1 MTQSKGCRHNSKRD
15 AIKDNSDLKQLVLKK
30 ARSLHHYH
38 LAFAGRLLT
47 TFDTFMARTKQTA
60 CKATGGSAG
69 HVKLLI
75 GSTAGNSSA
84 VGRQDD
90 VEVCEGFRHNDFC
103 IICRDDSVD
112 DDFLLLVS
120 IGTTSRYWTCSSLS
134 VLPSTSQLSSD
145 TLLFVHLTLVDYD
158 TIGTSFELA
167 HQFLMPYF
175 PNASMEYHKVTFDVG
190 TTSKVKTYE
199 DSMAALVDK
208 LSSTTWSRIV
218 FGISNHTGNSSG
230 DPFVGYE
237 RKTYVAT
244 PVHDFLAIILGPW
257 QALIDRALE
266 SFLWLFSC
274 GALVNN
280 AKSFSNLCVL
290 VAHHGVSAAI
300 AFNAV
305 RFQPSF
311 SAHLLLA
318 FCELVLIQRHSIQ
331 QAFPDML
338 GQSYKLGCH
347 SDVFLLLKHNINS
360 VDVFRYYWTHS
371 HLRPWGNFLPLQC
384 PDCGL
389 VDSWNSANHQ
399 KEYSF
404 ECQTR
409 SHDPRR
415 GHMTMLVSGHQ
426 CYTLSVPLPTESQSL
441 TFVYTLRIMSSDW
454 TLKFKSILDQ
464 FEQDFQSNKDSSTHR
479 SHVVK
484 KVKNAIFKAQG
495 DHPGVTL
502 LSSLKKAIQT
512 YYYEMIDS
520 DSEKSDKEAEPDVED
535 EPVVTVEERE
545 AAAHPKTA
553 VFYKKE
559 CNEWDVAQK
568 LFKQEINDYN
578 KAERARK
585 ELDDSI
591 KHRMGHA
598 REWFKKMT
606 AEQEKEVKDA
616 MEKWNKE
623 GAPEEIQA
631 VLKKFRRNYAAPWVA
646 ELHESK
652 PQSVKKKFSVSS
664 DSIKEWSSTGF
675 ELFAE
680 WSKTEFYPTDEDQ
693 DDLEID
699 DSDKAEAEP
708 ELILDEEGYAK
719 LPSRQGVALRGQQD
733 LIKNIFL
740 ASYKVFTKSNRLVPW
755 RQIVANAPHY
765 LEVTC
770 VPETLVVRDPSHMR
784 LENSRSLARKKL
796 VIFINAKKGDKMTKV
811 ADKGEGKKRKTKDY
825 VEVFS
830 SDEAEVNLASS
841 DSTKG
846 RIVPASDSLSIAPAS
861 VLFNEVY
868 DERWVFLRGLS
879 MDDNYLELVDAT
891 QDLAT
896 SSEQMTDHSDWPS
909 WAKWSWRHDY
919 IPKDIHE
926 SQKMLEASLKKLRTA
941 NISNATSAISV
952 VLGLGMLFRECKRV
966 IEYEEDE
973 APLDTSAYLAN
984 FVFDLSF
991 LHLLEGVVSDVL
1003 SSVVGIIELQMRD
1016 RYLQNEEDE
1025 NTEGKQGEVSA
1036 KVQDI
1041 EMEQEKEEDTEVEEK
1056 EEEEKVE
1063 VKQTGKKRT
1072 RTQVPSRNS
1081 KRAKTEPKVSSNKS
1095 KKSVKAKPAMRH
1107 STRARQPTKKNANL

>member
-1 MTQSKGCRHNSKRD
+1 
-15 AIKDNSDLKQLVLKK
+15 
-30 ARSLHHYH
+30 
-38 LAFAGRLLT
+38 
-47 TFDTFMARTKQTA
+47 
-60 CKATGGSAG
+60 
-69 HVKLLI
+69 
-75 GSTAGNSSA
+75 
-84 VGRQDD
+84 
-90 VEVCEGFRHNDFC
+90 
-103 IICRDDSVD
+103 
-112 DDFLLLVS
+112 
-120 IGTTSRYWTCSSLS
+120 
-134 VLPSTSQLSSD
+134 
-145 TLLFVHLTLVDYD
+145 
-158 TIGTSFELA
+158 
-167 HQFLMPYF
+167 
-175 PNASMEYHKVTFDVG
+175 
-190 TTSKVKTYE
+190 
-199 DSMAALVDK
+199 
-208 LSSTTWSRIV
+208 
-218 FGISNHTGNSSG
+218 
-230 DPFVGYE
+230 
-237 RKTYVAT
+237 
-244 PVHDFLAIILGPW
+244 
-257 QALIDRALE
+257 
-266 SFLWLFSC
+266 
-274 GALVNN
+274 
-280 AKSFSNLCVL
+280 
-290 VAHHGVSAAI
+290 
-300 AFNAV
+300 
-305 RFQPSF
+305 
-311 SAHLLLA
+311 
-318 FCELVLIQRHSIQ
+318 
-331 QAFPDML
+331 
-338 GQSYKLGCH
+338 
-347 SDVFLLLKHNINS
+347 
-360 VDVFRYYWTHS
+360 
-371 HLRPWGNFLPLQC
+371 
-384 PDCGL
+384 
-389 VDSWNSANHQ
+389 
-399 KEYSF
+399 
-404 ECQTR
+404 
-409 SHDPRR
+409 
-415 GHMTMLVSGHQ
+415 
-426 CYTLSVPLPTESQSL
+426 
-441 TFVYTLRIMSSDW
+441 MSSDW

-484 KVKNAIFKAQG
+484 KVKNAILKAQG

-502 LSSLKKAIQT
+502 PSSLKKAIQT

-568 LFKQEINDYN
+568 LFKQEIDDYD

-631 VLKKFRRNYAAPWVA
+631 VYRKNNLKKKLEEISEELRHTMGCRVVMLVSHKKKTDKSLAVT
-646 ELHESK
+646 LHESK
-652 PQSVKKKFSVSS
+652 PQSVKKKISVSS
-664 DSIKEWSSTGF
+664 DGIKEWSSTGF

-699 DSDKAEAEP
+699 DSDKAEAES

-719 LPSRQGVALRGQQD
+719 LPSRKGVALRGQQD
-733 LIKNIFL
+733 LIRNIFL
-740 ASYKVFTKSNRLVPW
+740 ASYKVFTKSNRPVPW

-765 LEVTC
+765 LEATC

-784 LENSRSLARKKL
+784 LEDVSSLWHHWKSRSLARKKL
-796 VIFINAKKGDKMTKV
+796 VIFINAKKSDKMTKV

-846 RIVPASDSLSIAPAS
+846 RIVLAGDSLSIAPAS

-919 IPKDIHE
+919 LPKDIHE

-973 APLDTSAYLAN
+973 APLDTPAYLAN

-991 LHLLEGVVSDVL
+991 LHLLEGAVSDVL

-1041 EMEQEKEEDTEVEEK
+1041 EMEQEKEKEKDAEVEE
-1056 EEEEKVE
+1056 
-1063 VKQTGKKRT
+1063 
-1072 RTQVPSRNS
+1072 
-1081 KRAKTEPKVSSNKS
+1081 
-1095 KKSVKAKPAMRH
+1095 
-1107 STRARQPTKKNANL
+1107 